1 MSVQPVFSAGALL
14 MVMEIPKPAMSAA
27 VIEKRTEGDATNAT
41 SPTEK
46 NPIPI
51 HAVTGRPKR

>member
-1 MSVQPVFSAGALL
+1 MIALL
-14 MVMEIPKPAMSAA
+14 IVMEIPKPAMSAA
-27 VIEKRTEGDATNAT
+27 GIEKRTEGDATNAT